1 MKLFGW
7 RGLLCLVSLP
17 ALFYGC
23 ASSHSNLPKYQQ
35 DAAIALS
42 NANMQLE
49 ANHPDAALHL
59 VHLALRSH
67 QLLGDLPASVHDM
80 NRIGYIKSSLGQYQN
95 SLLWF
100 QRASLLSL
108 VVGDPLLQA
117 ETAALSSDT
126 EIALKNDARASK
138 LIDKGFSLISP
149 LPSSASRDRIE
160 AHLYNSSGILRLN
173 EKKWKEAL
181 SYFKKSLTIN
191 QRLNDLRKQAANWS
205 NVGNVDLALSQAQK
219 SKEAFLR
226 ALSLDRRTGD
236 ANGIAFDSEG
246 LALAEV
252 RLGEW
257 HEALQSL
264 LVSYQIRLQQK
275 NIQESRHDLELFN
288 AILQKH
294 ALPVNSSLLLTWPA
308 TTN

>member
-1 MKLFGW
+1 MKVSGW
-7 RGLLCLVSLP
+7 RGFLLVVSLP
-17 ALFYGC
+17 GLFYGC

-42 NANMQLE
+42 NANMQFE

-80 NRIGYIKSSLGQYQN
+80 NRIGNIKSSLGQYQN

-100 QRASLLSL
+100 HRANLLAQ

-126 EIALKNDARASK
+126 EIALKNDTRASE
-138 LIDKGFSLISP
+138 LIKEGFTLISP

-173 EKKWKEAL
+173 EKKSREAL
-181 SYFKKSLTIN
+181 SYFKKSLRIN
-191 QRLNDLRKQAANWS
+191 QQLNDLRKQAVNWANI
-205 NVGNVDLALSQAQK
+205 GNVDLALGKPQE

-226 ALSLDRRTGD
+226 ALSLDRKKGD

-246 LALAEV
+246 LVLAEI
-252 RLGEW
+252 RLSQW
-257 HEALQSL
+257 HDALQSI

-275 NIQESRHDLELFN
+275 NIQESRHDLDLFN
-288 AILQKH
+288 AVLLKH
-294 ALPVNSSLLLTWPA
+294 PLSVDASLLLTWPA
-308 TTN
+308 TAN